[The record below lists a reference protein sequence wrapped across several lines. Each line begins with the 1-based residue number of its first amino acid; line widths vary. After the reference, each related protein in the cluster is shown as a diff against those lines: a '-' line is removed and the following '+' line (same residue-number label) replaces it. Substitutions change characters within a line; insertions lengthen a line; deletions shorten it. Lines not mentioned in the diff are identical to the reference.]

1 MVNVPLINCSR
12 LKKTDKH
19 QKRNENSASFH
30 SPDLAIVKIL
40 FIPFQYSDEFE
51 VRECVTFFFDSFKSK
66 AFTDCFRIYMR
77 QGLLEA
83 LQRGSG
89 GTQQPDDVSGPRPPD
104 LTPGLGTSICCRG
117 GPEKQKNP
125 QKTNKQKNIFL

>member
-1 MVNVPLINCSR
+1 MC
-12 LKKTDKH
+12 D
-19 QKRNENSASFH
+19 F
-30 SPDLAIVKIL
+30 
-40 FIPFQYSDEFE
+40 F
-51 VRECVTFFFDSFKSK
+51 FFFDSFKSK

-104 LTPGLGTSICCRG
+104 LTPGLGTSVCPWCDPKTEKKKLLLAVGDRG
-117 GPEKQKNP
+117 EVLNQNMSSHPLHGLFPSREV
-125 QKTNKQKNIFL
+125 FLCVVVVVVVVVCLFLRPRP